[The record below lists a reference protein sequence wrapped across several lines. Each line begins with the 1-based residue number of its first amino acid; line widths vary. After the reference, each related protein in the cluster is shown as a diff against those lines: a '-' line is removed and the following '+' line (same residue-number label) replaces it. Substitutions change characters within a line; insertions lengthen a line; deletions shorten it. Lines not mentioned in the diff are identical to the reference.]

1 MFWEHLTERI
11 RYEDLFYWRTGV
23 AIAIIPRDFFN
34 ALSFPATYL
43 DIYDSRLEEQLI
55 LLQALKDWFMAQ
67 VDMDDDTL
75 LIAHS
80 FGADL
85 QFI

>member
-1 MFWEHLTERI
+1 MKTYFIGGLGFNC
-11 RYEDLFYWRTGV
+11 YY
-23 AIAIIPRDFFN
+23 PQDFFN

-67 VDMDDDTL
+67 VDMDDDIL
-75 LIAHS
+75 VNS
-80 FGADL
+80 PFFGSRFSSL
-85 QFI
+85 SNKCL